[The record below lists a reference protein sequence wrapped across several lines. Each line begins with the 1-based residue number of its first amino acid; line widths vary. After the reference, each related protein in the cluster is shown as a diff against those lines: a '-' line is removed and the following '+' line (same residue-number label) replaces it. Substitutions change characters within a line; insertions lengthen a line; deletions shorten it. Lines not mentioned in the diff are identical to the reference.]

1 MVKKGNESLWL
12 GKEAW
17 IIIGEGKTVKV
28 GSLCTFFCL
37 FVSREH

>member
-28 GSLCTFFCL
+28 GSLSTFFCL